1 MCAFWLSPFLV
12 VKPSLGEFSRGE
24 GQRSN
29 AAGRSAG
36 GGDKKFLQSFRKKFL
51 AEFISPLVRRQ
62 GGATNSP
69 PRENGRE
76 MDTGQPAECTHPTRR
91 NGVATSEH
99 RHAGAV
105 NAPANA
111 GCMLLT
117 LTSAI
122 RQ

>member
-1 MCAFWLSPFLV
+1 VHSGCPLFWWLSHLSV
-12 VKPSLGEFSRGE
+12 SSLAAKGE
-24 GQRSN
+24 GATDTGRKQGRRRRAIYPCFMN
-29 AAGRSAG
+29 AA
-36 GGDKKFLQSFRKKFL
+36 
-51 AEFISPLVRRQ
+51 
-62 GGATNSP
+62 GATNSP
-69 PRENGRE
+69 PRENDRE
-76 MDTGQPAECTHPTRR
+76 MATGELTECTHPTRR

-99 RHAGAV
+99 RQAGAVNAPANAGAV

>member
-1 MCAFWLSPFLV
+1 M
-12 VKPSLGEFSRGE
+12 
-24 GQRSN
+24 N
-29 AAGRSAG
+29 AA
-36 GGDKKFLQSFRKKFL
+36 
-51 AEFISPLVRRQ
+51 
-62 GGATNSP
+62 GATNSP
-69 PRENGRE
+69 PRKSGRE
-76 MDTGQPAECTHPTRR
+76 MDTRELTECTHPTRR

-99 RHAGAV
+99 RLAGAV